1 MPAEPAVDG
10 TLSPAQVRFF
20 ETFGFLKLP
29 GLFSD
34 DVPRIVDG
42 FEEVFASA
50 DDAQW
55 LSNKDP
61 LHFTDDPEH
70 QSQKRLIIPLFIE
83 RSERLSWLRDDPRVT
98 GVVRSLLGERTM
110 YSYSDGNRFY
120 CNVAWHS
127 DIYASPLEEYN
138 IKLYWYLDELDGGTG
153 ALRVMPLTNHYDAAP
168 VKELRNALQDRRKV
182 EERFG
187 CAIDE
192 LPSWTLSVQPGDL
205 LIGNF
210 RTLHGSFGGAPG
222 RRLFTVNF
230 KRLEHAA
237 SSAEA
242 AAPAE

>member
-1 MPAEPAVDG
+1 M
-10 TLSPAQVRFF
+10 RFF

-34 DVPRIVDG
+34 DVSRIIEG
-42 FEEVFASA
+42 FEEVFAKA

-61 LHFTDDPEH
+61 LHFTDDPRY
-70 QSQKRLIIPLFIE
+70 QDQKRLIIPMFIE

-98 GVVRSLLGERTM
+98 GVVESLLGAHTG
-110 YSYSDGNRFY
+110 YSYSDGNRFN
-120 CNVAWHS
+120 CNVSWHS

-138 IKLYWYLDELDGGTG
+138 LKLYWYLDELDRDTG

-168 VKELRNALQDRRKV
+168 VKELRHALQDRRKV

-192 LPSWTLSVQPGDL
+192 LPSWAIGVRPGDL
-205 LIGNF
+205 VVGNF

-230 KRLEHAA
+230 KRLEDADA
-237 SSAEA
+237 TSESPEA
-242 AAPAE
+242 PTRPE